1 MIFRIFA
8 ITFHRNNN
16 PYHIVIRNIIL
27 VIYHL
32 CIYQMKSV
40 NIIAGGVLFSLATV
54 TQTYAQIQGSP
65 MNIEADSTAT
75 NITTS
80 ATLKNSDNT
89 GGGCVTLSR
98 EKCVQIALDNNPTI
112 RVADMEI
119 ERMDYSKKEILAGL
133 FPTLDFSASYQRS
146 IELQS
151 IKMDMG
157 GSSQSIKMGSDNTW
171 NMGFNVSLTIIAPTL
186 WKSLDIS
193 DTQIL
198 INRENARAS
207 RIDMVNAV
215 NKAYYALLLAEAS
228 KKVLQQNYDNAKFN
242 ADLYEKKFKVGT
254 ASEYDV
260 LRSSVQVKNVEP
272 ELLQADIAVKQA
284 KLQLK
289 VLMGMDY
296 NVDIEPDVK
305 LEDMQRDMYDYTG
318 SINTGLQDN
327 TSMRS
332 LALNTE
338 LMRQTLDLK
347 KRAFLP
353 TVAATFNLSWA
364 SLSNGNMF
372 KNIDFQPYSN
382 VGIAVSVPIF
392 TGGSRYYGVKGAK
405 VQLAEMQLQRENL
418 ERNLRMQVDL
428 AIDNINLEVKQIDTS
443 AEGVRQAVKAHEIM
457 QKSFE
462 IGAATYL
469 DLRDSELAET
479 SAKLVYLQAIYNY
492 LISTSELD
500 SLLGKGANN

>member
-1 MIFRIFA
+1 M
-8 ITFHRNNN
+8 N
-16 PYHIVIRNIIL
+16 
-27 VIYHL
+27 
-32 CIYQMKSV
+32 SV
-40 NIIAGGVLFSLATV
+40 NNFIAGGILISAALGQGAFAQALPTKADTIANRK
-54 TQTYAQIQGSP
+54 TEETLQPQIQ
-65 MNIEADSTAT
+65 TA
-75 NITTS
+75 
-80 ATLKNSDNT
+80 SDNKQSGQET
-89 GGGCVTLSR
+89 VKLSR
-98 EKCVQIALDNNPTI
+98 EQCIKIALDKNPTI

-119 ERMDYSKKEILAGL
+119 ERMDYSKKETLAGL
-133 FPTLDFSASYQRS
+133 FPTLDFSLSYQRS
-146 IELQS
+146 IELQT
-151 IKMDMG
+151 IKMNMG
-157 GSSQSIKMGSDNTW
+157 GNSQSIKMGSDNTW
-171 NMGFNVSLTIIAPTL
+171 NMGFNVSLPLIAPTL
-186 WKSLDIS
+186 WKALDIS

-207 RIDMVNAV
+207 RLDMVNAI
-215 NKAYYALLLAEAS
+215 NKAYYSLLLAKAS
-228 KKVLQQNYDNAKFN
+228 KEVLQQNYDNAKFN
-242 ADLYEKKFKVGT
+242 ADLYEKKFKAGT

-272 ELLQADIAVKQA
+272 ELLQADIAIKQA

-305 LEDMQRDMYDYTG
+305 LEDLQRDMYDYT
-318 SINTGLQDN
+318 STVNTSLHDN

-338 LMRQTLDLK
+338 LLSQTVDMK
-347 KRAFLP
+347 KRAFIP

-372 KNIDFQPYSN
+372 KNIDLQPYSN

-392 TGGSRYYGVKGAK
+392 SGGSRYYGLKGAK
-405 VQLAEMQLQRENL
+405 VQLAEMQLERENL

-428 AIDNINLEVKQIDTS
+428 AIDNIDMEVKQIATS
-443 AEGVRQAVKAHEIM
+443 AEGVNQAVKAHQIM

-492 LISTSELD
+492 LVSTADLD
-500 SLLGKGANN
+500 TLLGKEL

>member
-1 MIFRIFA
+1 M
-8 ITFHRNNN
+8 N
-16 PYHIVIRNIIL
+16 
-27 VIYHL
+27 
-32 CIYQMKSV
+32 SV
-40 NIIAGGVLFSLATV
+40 NNFIAGGILISAALGQGAFAQALPTKADTIANRK
-54 TQTYAQIQGSP
+54 TEETLQPQIQ
-65 MNIEADSTAT
+65 TA
-75 NITTS
+75 
-80 ATLKNSDNT
+80 SDNKQSGQET
-89 GGGCVTLSR
+89 VKLSR
-98 EKCVQIALDNNPTI
+98 EQCIKIALDKNPTI

-119 ERMDYSKKEILAGL
+119 ERMDYSKKETLAGL
-133 FPTLDFSASYQRS
+133 FPTLDFSLSYQRS
-146 IELQS
+146 IELQT
-151 IKMDMG
+151 IKMNMG
-157 GSSQSIKMGSDNTW
+157 GNSQSIKMGSDNTW
-171 NMGFNVSLTIIAPTL
+171 NMGFNVSLPLIAPTL
-186 WKSLDIS
+186 WKALDIS

-207 RIDMVNAV
+207 RLDMVNAI
-215 NKAYYALLLAEAS
+215 NKAYYSLLLAKAS
-228 KKVLQQNYDNAKFN
+228 KEVLQQNYDNAKFN
-242 ADLYEKKFKVGT
+242 ADLYEKKFKAGT

-272 ELLQADIAVKQA
+272 ELLQADIAIKQA

-305 LEDMQRDMYDYTG
+305 LEDLQRDMYDYT
-318 SINTGLQDN
+318 STVNTSLHDN

-338 LMRQTLDLK
+338 LLSQTVDMK
-347 KRAFLP
+347 KRAFIP
-353 TVAATFNLSWA
+353 TVAATFSLSWV

-372 KNIDFQPYSN
+372 KNIDLQPYSN

-392 TGGSRYYGVKGAK
+392 SGGSRYYGLKGAK
-405 VQLAEMQLQRENL
+405 VQLAEMQLERENL

-428 AIDNINLEVKQIDTS
+428 AIDNIDMEVKQIATS
-443 AEGVRQAVKAHEIM
+443 AEGVNQAVKAHQIM

-492 LISTSELD
+492 LVSTADLD
-500 SLLGKGANN
+500 TLLGKEL

>member
-1 MIFRIFA
+1 
-8 ITFHRNNN
+8 
-16 PYHIVIRNIIL
+16 
-27 VIYHL
+27 
-32 CIYQMKSV
+32 MKSV
-40 NIIAGGVLFSLATV
+40 NNIISGSILISASLGCGAFAHPLSANVDSIVGYKETASLQQQSAATASKELSEQRAV
-54 TQTYAQIQGSP
+54 R
-65 MNIEADSTAT
+65 
-75 NITTS
+75 
-80 ATLKNSDNT
+80 
-89 GGGCVTLSR
+89 LSR
-98 EKCVQIALDNNPTI
+98 EQCVQIALDKNPTI

-119 ERMDYSKKEILAGL
+119 ERMDYSKKETLAGL
-133 FPTLDFSASYQRS
+133 FPSLDFSLSYQRS
-146 IELQS
+146 IELQT
-151 IKMDMG
+151 IKMNMG
-157 GSSQSIKMGSDNTW
+157 GNSQSIKMGSDNTW
-171 NMGFNVSLTIIAPTL
+171 NMGFNVSLPLIAPTL
-186 WKSLDIS
+186 WKALDIS

-198 INRENARAS
+198 INKENARAS
-207 RIDMVNAV
+207 RLDMVNAI
-215 NKAYYALLLAEAS
+215 NKAYYSLLLAEAS

-242 ADLYEKKFKVGT
+242 ADLYEKKFNAGT

-272 ELLQADIAVKQA
+272 ELLQADIAIKQA

-296 NVDIEPDVK
+296 NVDIETDVE
-305 LEDMQRDMYDYTG
+305 LEDLQRDMYDYT
-318 SINTGLQDN
+318 STVNTNLQDN

-338 LMRQTLDLK
+338 LLRQTVDMK
-347 KRAFLP
+347 KRAFIP
-353 TVAATFNLSWA
+353 TVAATFNLSWT

-372 KNIDFQPYSN
+372 KNIDLQPYSN

-392 TGGSRYYGVKGAK
+392 SGGSRYYGLKGAK
-405 VQLAEMQLQRENL
+405 VQLAEMQLEHENL

-428 AIDNINLEVKQIDTS
+428 AIDNINMEVKQIDTS
-443 AEGVRQAVKAHEIM
+443 AIGVKQAVKAHEIM

-492 LISTSELD
+492 LISTTELD
-500 SLLGKGANN
+500 TLLGKEFNQSR